1 MATVEE
7 LPGPTWSVERLR
19 RHFGGIPAERLRLKP
34 RPGSATEKDLIH
46 ENEVVRRG
54 TCELIDGCL
63 VEKAMG
69 AREAL
74 LAGAIIHY
82 LHVYLAKNPCGV
94 VLAPDGTLRL
104 MPGLVRAPDVSY
116 ISWDRIG
123 ADEFPEDPIPDLAPE
138 LAIEV
143 LSRWNTRKEI
153 ARKLKQYFAS
163 GVLEAWVID
172 PRKRIAEIYHSP
184 SSKRTI
190 GVTGI
195 LDCPAILPGFQLPLG
210 DLFAAQKRRRGR

>member
-1 MATVEE
+1 MATVAD
-7 LPGPTWSVERLR
+7 LPAPTWSIDRLR
-19 RHFGGIPAERLRLKP
+19 RHFGDIPAERIRLKP
-34 RPGSATEKDLIH
+34 RPGTATEKDLIH
-46 ENEVVRRG
+46 ENEVVCRG
-54 TCELIDGCL
+54 TCELVDGCL

-74 LAGAIIHY
+74 LAGTIIHY
-82 LHVYLAKNPCGV
+82 LHLYLAKNPCGV

-123 ADEFPEDPIPDLAPE
+123 ADEFPEEPIPDLAPE

-143 LSRWNTRKEI
+143 LSRSNTRREI
-153 ARKLKQYFAS
+153 ARKLRQYFAS

-172 PRKRIAEIYHSP
+172 PRKRVATVYHSP
-184 SSKRTI
+184 TARRTI
-190 GVTGI
+190 DHTGT
-195 LDCPAILPGFQLPLG
+195 LECPTILPGFQLPLA
-210 DLFAAQKRRRGR
+210 DLFAAQKRRRSR